1 MMVARTDRERR
12 EALARLGLRAEP
24 DAAGLRAAFRQ
35 AVKRTH
41 PDRPGGDAE
50 ALRSVVAAYELLKT
64 APPATVTTTFP
75 PSPVASP
82 PRPYPDTLTISPVL
96 AASGGEVMV
105 TLSDGRRLKVGLP
118 AGLRAGDKVRAGEA
132 MMTVAVRG
140 GPDLAL
146 HGDDLWLTTDLP
158 GDAPRGG
165 RLDLDTPGGPREIWI
180 GRRALARGLVRIS
193 GQGLPARGPHAAG
206 DLFVRLRP
214 AARPESG
221 ARSRLRAFKANWAP
235 AAAL

>member
-35 AVKRTH
+35 AVKQTH
-41 PDRPGGDAE
+41 PDRPGGDA
-50 ALRSVVAAYELLKT
+50 ASLRAVVAAYDLLKT
-64 APPATVTTTFP
+64 KPDVVAGSPPANPPAT
-75 PSPVASP
+75 A
-82 PRPYPDTLTISPVL
+82 PDADVLTISPAL
-96 AASGGEVMV
+96 AASGGEVLIS
-105 TLSDGRRLKVGLP
+105 LSDGRRLKVGLP
-118 AGLRAGDKVRAGEA
+118 AGLRAGDRVRAGAA
-132 MMTVAVRG
+132 MLTVTVRG
-140 GPDLAL
+140 GPDLTL
-146 HGDDLWLTTDLP
+146 RGDDLWLTTDLP
-158 GDAPRGG
+158 GDAPQGG

-193 GQGLPARGPHAAG
+193 GQGLPARGPHSAG

-221 ARSRLRAFKANWAP
+221 ARARLRAFQANWTA

>member
-35 AVKRTH
+35 AVKATH

-50 ALRSVVAAYELLKT
+50 SLRAVVAAYELLK
-64 APPATVTTTFP
+64 ASPDVQPSP
-75 PSPVASP
+75 PSAIAPAASAET
-82 PRPYPDTLTISPVL
+82 DTLTITPAL

-105 TLSDGRRLKVGLP
+105 TLADGRRLKVGLP
-118 AGLRAGDKVRAGEA
+118 AGLRAGDRVRAGAA
-132 MMTVAVRG
+132 MLTVAVRG
-140 GPDLAL
+140 ESGLTL
-146 HGDDLWLTTDLP
+146 RGDDLWLTTDLP
-158 GDAPRGG
+158 GDTPHGG

-180 GRRALARGLVRIS
+180 GRRALARGLVRLS

-221 ARSRLRAFKANWAP
+221 ARSRLRAFQANWTPQAT
-235 AAAL
+235 A